1 VSRVPVS
8 VARAAPADL
17 PAGWVALQTRGCPC
31 CTGRVE
37 MQVTLARLIRTQ
49 RPNGV
54 VVVLPDASHLPALRK
69 ALSEWPLSESVELAG
84 AEAR

>member
-1 VSRVPVS
+1 
-8 VARAAPADL
+8 
-17 PAGWVALQTRGCPC
+17 
-31 CTGRVE
+31 